1 MLKLSSTTYMGTE
14 TCLPSNIFVTFLLV
28 VVSQFSVAGENLC
41 KIVNL
46 MKKKVCAAHSFRY
59 FNL

>member
-1 MLKLSSTTYMGTE
+1 MSKLSSTPYMGTE
-14 TCLPSNIFVTFLLV
+14 TCLPSDIFVTFLLV
-28 VVSQFSVAGENLC
+28 VVRQSFVAGRNIC